1 MLVKISCN
9 ALDGMIAKETN
20 QQTTLGAWLNE
31 STDFTADLLVITALY
46 CFSTANNSWL
56 LLLLLVILIEA
67 TGLLAQLKHSARKHF
82 GPFSKSDRAI
92 YISIVALALWLSAH
106 TSLINGLLIT
116 GIMLAIISWWQQL
129 HYWLAK

>member
-9 ALDGMIAKETN
+9 ALDGMIARETN

-31 STDFTADLLVITALY
+31 VTDFAADLLVITAIYYL
-46 CFSTANNSWL
+46 STANKSWL
-56 LLLLLVILIEA
+56 LLLLLVVLIEA

-92 YISIVALALWLSAH
+92 YISIVAMALWLSAH
-106 TSLINGLLIT
+106 TSLIHGLLVV
-116 GIMLAIISWWQQL
+116 GVMLAIVSWWQQL
-129 HYWLAK
+129 RYWLIT